1 MSALNNAGISNEVSE
16 VEPEIVNALSRIID
30 LASGEESDFVPRH
43 IPLSPEAIEA
53 AGGLS
58 PPDRLDRL
66 QEFRKNRQLSATT
79 PQRESRG
86 GLALYGL
93 SVADCGIRRSS
104 AAMTT
109 DGLPR
114 GAC

>member
-66 QEFRKNRQLSATT
+66 QEFRKNSATFGNDAT
-79 PQRESRG
+79 AREPRRISSVWSECRG
-86 GLALYGL
+86 LRHT
-93 SVADCGIRRSS
+93 SK
-104 AAMTT
+104 
-109 DGLPR
+109 
-114 GAC
+114 